1 MPRKP
6 SESKIINFPALKPP
20 RFTPQ
25 ELGSFLREH
34 RLAKKLTHAKLAEL
48 VGVTRQTVQNWEN
61 GKYKPDFDSIPK
73 LCALLDFTLQ
83 DLFGSTYSA
92 DDYNPM
98 ERRIIRNLREL
109 TPVSARMVERIVF
122 DMLDEEQ
129 QSKNRAFK
137 DTFRIFAQE
146 PGSAAAGN
154 GIEFVEEKPVPVFL
168 RKTRANLGADA
179 VIRVSGPSMEPDY
192 HDGDYVYFTYTNQG
206 HPGEDVVCNLSGTV
220 IIKRVDQAGHL
231 YSVNPDYPLRYIS
244 GDDYVEIMGKVV
256 GVVEQEDKPGKNDET
271 LLNELFR
278 DELKEFYAEYGIS
291 EWD

>member
-6 SESKIINFPALKPP
+6 SESNIISFPPLKPP
-20 RFTPQ
+20 HFTPQ

-48 VGVTRQTVQNWEN
+48 IGVTRQTVQNWEN

-83 DLFGSTYSA
+83 DVFGNTYSA

-98 ERRIIRNLREL
+98 ERRVIRNLRSL
-109 TPVSARMVERIVF
+109 TPVSARMVDRIVF

-129 QSKNRAFK
+129 QTRTHALK

-154 GIEFVEEKPVPVFL
+154 GNEFVEEKPAPVFL
-168 RKTRANLGADA
+168 RKTRANANADA
-179 VIRVSGPSMEPDY
+179 VVRVSGPSMEPDY
-192 HDGDYVYFTYTNQG
+192 YDGDYVYIAYTKQG
-206 HPGEDVVCNLSGTV
+206 RPGEDVVCNLSGTV
-220 IIKRVDQAGHL
+220 IIKLLAGL
-231 YSVNPDYPLRYIS
+231 YKR
-244 GDDYVEIMGKVV
+244 
-256 GVVEQEDKPGKNDET
+256 
-271 LLNELFR
+271 
-278 DELKEFYAEYGIS
+278 
-291 EWD
+291 